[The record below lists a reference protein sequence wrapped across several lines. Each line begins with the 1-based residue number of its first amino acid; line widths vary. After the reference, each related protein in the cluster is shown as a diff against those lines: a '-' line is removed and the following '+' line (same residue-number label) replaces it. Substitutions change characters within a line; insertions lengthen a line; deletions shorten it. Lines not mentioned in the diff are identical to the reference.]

1 MPRRNPA
8 SARLVAIAAVDAYE
22 RGRPN
27 PKRMPVEKQTLER
40 LRADKRFGEVWQQ
53 IELYFQTNDE
63 PGRLIG
69 AIIHA
74 ARMALE
80 GPNVLKTQQSGI
92 ERWRGIKRHAKALH
106 GLLERRMKG
115 LGLVD
120 TRAREVLLSLS
131 RLLEAMDQFK
141 VSERDPDPAKLA
153 AAYGLSR
160 EFRSARFI
168 PATFMKFMSK
178 DIIDICGKP
187 LDKTVAMLA
196 EIVLKTRATE
206 GQARS
211 ARRPT
216 TRAGRGRQ
224 RPC

>member
-8 SARLVAIAAVDAYE
+8 SARLVAIDPVDAYE
-22 RGRPN
+22 RGRHSG
-27 PKRMPVEKQTLER
+27 KFTRVERQTLER
-40 LRADKRFGEVWQQ
+40 LRDNERFGLVWHQ
-53 IELYFQTNDE
+53 IEPHFKTKND

-196 EIVLKTRATE
+196 RIVLETRATE

-224 RPC
+224 RPS

>member
-1 MPRRNPA
+1 
-8 SARLVAIAAVDAYE
+8 
-22 RGRPN
+22 
-27 PKRMPVEKQTLER
+27 
-40 LRADKRFGEVWQQ
+40 
-53 IELYFQTNDE
+53 
-63 PGRLIG
+63 
-69 AIIHA
+69 
-74 ARMALE
+74 
-80 GPNVLKTQQSGI
+80 
-92 ERWRGIKRHAKALH
+92 
-106 GLLERRMKG
+106 MKG
-115 LGLVD
+115 FGLVD

-160 EFRSARFI
+160 EFHSARFI

-196 EIVLKTRATE
+196 RIVLKT
-206 GQARS
+206 RS

-216 TRAGRGRQ
+216 IRAGRR
-224 RPC
+224 RRRSS